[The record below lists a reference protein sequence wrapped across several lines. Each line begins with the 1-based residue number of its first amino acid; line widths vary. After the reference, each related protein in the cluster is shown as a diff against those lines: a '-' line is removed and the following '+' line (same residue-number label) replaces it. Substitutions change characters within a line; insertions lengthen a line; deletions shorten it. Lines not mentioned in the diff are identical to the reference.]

1 MGVCQ
6 VAVEQDKGSVV
17 GSILD
22 RIGNTPLIRINRIG
36 REFKNVEIYAKAE
49 WFNPGSSIKDRPA
62 LRMIQE
68 AEKSGKLTKDKIIL
82 DATSGN
88 TGIAY
93 ALIGRVKGYNV
104 EMVMPE
110 SVCERRRNTI
120 MAYRAN
126 IIFTDPAE
134 GSDGAIRE
142 ARRLLKENPDKY
154 FYPDQYNNPA
164 NPLAH
169 YETTGPEI
177 ISQTGGRLTHFVAGM
192 GTSGTLMGTG
202 RRLKEHNPSIEVIGV
217 EPDSGLHGIEGLKHM
232 ASAIVPGIYNQDF
245 LDEAIYMKTEDAYE
259 MTTRLAEE
267 EGLLVGHSSGAAM
280 VGALRVASRIEK
292 GVIVTIFPDSCS
304 CNKCL
309 GVELKSSFRKGTIRA

>member
-1 MGVCQ
+1 MGMSQ
-6 VAVEQDKGSVV
+6 VIVEQDRQTIV

-36 REFKNVEIYAKAE
+36 REFKGVEIYAKAE
-49 WFNPGSSIKDRPA
+49 WFNPGGSIKDRPA
-62 LRMIQE
+62 LRMIEE
-68 AEKSGKLTKDKIIL
+68 AERSGKLTKDKVIL
-82 DATSGN
+82 DSTSGN

-93 ALIGRVKGYNV
+93 ALIGRVKGYRV

-110 SVCERRRNTI
+110 SVCERRRNAI

-126 IIFTDPAE
+126 ITFTDPAE

-142 ARRLLKENPDKY
+142 ARRMLRENPDKH

-177 ISQTGGRLTHFVAGM
+177 ISQTEGSVTHFVAGM
-192 GTSGTLMGTG
+192 GTSGTAMGTG
-202 RRLKEHNPSIEVIGV
+202 RRLKEYNPSIEVIGV
-217 EPDSGLHGIEGLKHM
+217 EPEGGLHGIEGLKHM
-232 ASAIVPGIYNQDF
+232 ASAIVPGIYDEGF
-245 LDEAIYMKTEDAYE
+245 LDYKVSVRTEDAYE

-267 EGLLVGHSSGAAM
+267 EGLLVGHSSGAAT
-280 VGALRVASRIEK
+280 VGALAVASRIER
-292 GVIVTIFPDSCS
+292 GIIVAIFPDSCS
-304 CNKCL
+304 CDKCL
-309 GVELKSSFRKGTIRA
+309 LLLVF